1 MRDFNE
7 VKLMGKVATDLQ
19 HRTTPWGSSE
29 YHCRLAVDNGYKN
42 LKTNEWV
49 DRTSFINVKLV
60 LKNSPSPVDAAIIE
74 KIQKGS
80 KLFVSGKI
88 NQREYPKNGETQIWT
103 EVEARQFELME
114 IHKFENATDQ
124 GQLEQQR
131 RDSSNQL
138 PSLKASTGIQQPSIK
153 DVLDTSKSSDEIA
166 NQVAGYMSNELPKA
180 PEGGAGDLDD
190 EIPF

>member
-7 VKLMGKVATDLQ
+7 VKLMGNVANDLQ

-29 YHCRLAVDNGYKN
+29 YHCRLAINNDYKN
-42 LKTNEWV
+42 SKTGEWV
-49 DRTSFINVKLV
+49 KRTNFVNVKLV
-60 LKNSPSPVDAAIIE
+60 LGSSPVDAAIIE

-88 NQREYPKNGETQIWT
+88 NQRDYEKNGEKQTWT
-103 EVEARQFELME
+103 EVEARQFELMAV
-114 IHKFENATDQ
+114 HKFEDATDQ

-131 RDSSNQL
+131 RENSNQL